1 MPEHISKSLDSSKPA
16 HMRDDPPWLILGSD
30 VHLGVVQTNRLFHRQ
45 SPTPEFNPDFLH
57 QQCQMQIA
65 LLNDKRHHKNIVFIF
80 CSG

>member
-45 SPTPEFNPDFLH
+45 TSGLSALCRYTPEFNPDFFASTVSDAD
-57 QQCQMQIA
+57 C
-65 LLNDKRHHKNIVFIF
+65 FF
-80 CSG
+80 